1 MTTKT
6 KVFYLVTVFTPIKD
20 GNHYTARSCL
30 YECKQKADKY
40 AAMFDEGVYI
50 TDIQEWHLPQH

>member
-6 KVFYLVTVFTPIKD
+6 KVFYVVTIFTPIKD
-20 GNHYTARSCL
+20 GNHYAAHNRL

-40 AAMFDEGVYI
+40 AAKFMDGPWI